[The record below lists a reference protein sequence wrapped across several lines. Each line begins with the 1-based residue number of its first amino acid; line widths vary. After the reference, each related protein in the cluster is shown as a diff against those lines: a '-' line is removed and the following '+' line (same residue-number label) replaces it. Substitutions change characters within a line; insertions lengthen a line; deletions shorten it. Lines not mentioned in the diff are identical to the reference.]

1 MTSEG
6 ERPDEG
12 PDGRNDAG
20 GLQVEPQVD
29 PLVEARMT
37 QVTEEILA
45 RSPEN
50 VIEPTLDR
58 VAQVMDL
65 LGHPQRNFPMIHITG
80 TNGKTTTTRIVE
92 RLLRELGLKTGR
104 FTSPHLHDVR
114 ERISIAGEPVS
125 AERFLAAYDDVLP
138 FVHMVDETS
147 VAGGGPRITYF
158 ELLVIVAYAV
168 FSDAP
173 VDVAVVEVGLGGVW
187 DATNV
192 ADGSVAVVAPV
203 AIDHTRLLGDNLI
216 DIATEKSGII
226 KSDAIAVL
234 GVQENE
240 VMQLL
245 LERCDDVGAVAQVE
259 GLAYGVLEREV
270 AVGGQLISLRGLAG
284 DYTDIFLPLFGEH
297 QVHNAAMALAAVEDF
312 VGGGEQPLDGDVVR
326 EGFAGVT
333 SPGRMEVVRRSPTVI
348 VDAAH
353 NPAGIAAM
361 SEAIRE
367 SFTFHRLVGVVAVLQ
382 EKDAS
387 SMLELLEPL
396 LDHIVV
402 SRSTS
407 PRSIRPQRL
416 GEMAV
421 ELFGEDR
428 VSVVENLPDALDLAA
443 GLADEGGMTGAVLAT
458 GSITTVAD
466 VRMLLGA
473 DRLGDLP
480 S

>member
-1 MTSEG
+1 MSPG
-6 ERPDEG
+6 RAKGSDRP
-12 PDGRNDAG
+12 
-20 GLQVEPQVD
+20 VD
-29 PLVEARMT
+29 PAVAARMA

-58 VAQVMDL
+58 VVQVMDL
-65 LGHPQRNFPMIHITG
+65 LGHPQRNFGLVHVTG
-80 TNGKTTTTRIVE
+80 TNGKTSTTRIIE
-92 RLLRELGLKTGR
+92 RLLRELGLTTGR
-104 FTSPHLHDVR
+104 FTSPHLHDLR
-114 ERISIAGEPVS
+114 ERIAIAGEPIDE
-125 AERFLAAYDDVLP
+125 ERFLAAYDDVLP
-138 FVHMVDETS
+138 YVQMVDEAS
-147 VAGGGPRITYF
+147 VAAGGPRITYF

-216 DIATEKSGII
+216 DIATEKAGII

-234 GVQENE
+234 GVQEDE
-240 VMQLL
+240 VMQLM
-245 LERCDDVGAVAQVE
+245 LERCEEVGASAQVE

-270 AVGGQLISLRGLAG
+270 AVGGQLMSLRGLAG
-284 DYTDIFLPLFGEH
+284 DYTDLFLPLFGAH
-297 QVHNAAMALAAVEDF
+297 QVHNAARALAAVEAF
-312 VGGGEQPLDGDVVR
+312 VGGGEQPLDADVVR
-326 EGFAGVT
+326 AAFAEVT
-333 SPGRMEVVRRSPTVI
+333 SPGRLEIVRRSPTVL

-361 SEAIRE
+361 AEAIRE

-407 PRSIRPQRL
+407 PRSIRPDRL
-416 GEMAV
+416 GAMAV

-428 VSVVENLPDALDLAA
+428 VTVVPDLPDALDIAA
-443 GLADEGGMTGAVLAT
+443 GLADEGGVSGAVLAT

-473 DRLGDLP
+473 DERGDAQ

>member
-1 MTSEG
+1 MSAARRG
-6 ERPDEG
+6 G
-12 PDGRNDAG
+12 GR
-20 GLQVEPQVD
+20 QVD
-29 PLVEARMT
+29 PEVAARMA
-37 QVTEEILA
+37 QVTEEIMA

-50 VIEPTLDR
+50 IVEPTLDR

-65 LGHPQRNFPMIHITG
+65 LGHPQRNFPMIHLTG
-80 TNGKTTTTRIVE
+80 TNGKTSTTRMIE
-92 RLLRELGLKTGR
+92 RLLRELGLTTGR

-114 ERISIAGEPVS
+114 ERIAIGGEPVDE
-125 AERFLAAYDDVLP
+125 ERFLAAYDDVLP
-138 FVHMVDETS
+138 YVQMVDEKS
-147 VAGGGPRITYF
+147 VAEGGPRITYF
-158 ELLVIVAYAV
+158 ELLVIIAYAV

-192 ADGSVAVVAPV
+192 ADGTVSVIAPI

-226 KSDAIAVL
+226 KADAISVL
-234 GVQENE
+234 GVQEDE

-245 LERCDDVGAVAQVE
+245 LERCDDVGATAQVE
-259 GLAYGVLEREV
+259 GLAYGVLEREI
-270 AVGGQLISLRGLAG
+270 AVGGQLIALRGLAG
-284 DYTDIFLPLFGEH
+284 DYRDIFLPLFGQH
-297 QVHNAAMALAAVEDF
+297 QVHNAAMALAAVEAF
-312 VGGGEQPLDGDVVR
+312 VGGGEQPLEADIVR
-326 EGFAGVT
+326 AAFADVT
-333 SPGRMEVVRRSPTVI
+333 SPGRLEIVRRSPTVL

-353 NPAGIAAM
+353 NPAGVAAM
-361 SEAIRE
+361 ADAIRE
-367 SFTFHRLVGVVAVLQ
+367 SFTFHRLVGLVAVLQ

-407 PRSIRPQRL
+407 PRSIRPDRL
-416 GEMAV
+416 GEMAI

-428 VSVVENLPDALDLAA
+428 VTVIKDLPEALDTAA
-443 GLADEGGMTGAVLAT
+443 ALADEGGVSGAVLAT

-473 DRLGDLP
+473 DQRGDQPL
-480 S
+480 

>member
-1 MTSEG
+1 MSG
-6 ERPDEG
+6 
-12 PDGRNDAG
+12 GRG
-20 GLQVEPQVD
+20 VD
-29 PLVEARMT
+29 PEIAARMA
-37 QVTEEILA
+37 QVTEAILA

-58 VAQVMDL
+58 VVQVMEL
-65 LGHPQRNFPMIHITG
+65 LGHPQRNFGLVHVTG
-80 TNGKTTTTRIVE
+80 TNGKTSTTRMVE
-92 RLLRELGLKTGR
+92 RLLREMGLTTGR
-104 FTSPHLHDVR
+104 FTSPHLHDLR
-114 ERISIAGEPVS
+114 ERIAIAGEPVDE
-125 AERFLAAYDDVLP
+125 ERFLAAYDDVMP
-138 FVHMVDETS
+138 YVQMVDDAS
-147 VAGGGPRITYF
+147 LLAGGPRITYF
-158 ELLVIVAYAV
+158 ELLVIIAYAV

-192 ADGSVAVVAPV
+192 ADGQVAVVAPI

-216 DIATEKSGII
+216 DIATEKAGII

-234 GVQENE
+234 GVQEDE

-245 LERCDDVGAVAQVE
+245 LERCDDVAAAAQVE

-270 AVGGQLISLRGLAG
+270 AVGGQLVSLRGLAG
-284 DYTDIFLPLFGEH
+284 DYTDIFLPLFGAH
-297 QVHNAAMALAAVEDF
+297 QVHNASMAVAAVEAF
-312 VGGGEQPLDGDVVR
+312 VGGGEQPLDADVVR
-326 EGFAGVT
+326 AAFADVS
-333 SPGRMEVVRRSPTVI
+333 SPGRLEVVRRSPTVI

-361 SEAIRE
+361 AEGIRE
-367 SFTFHRLVGVVAVLQ
+367 SFTFHRLVGLVAVLQ
-382 EKDAS
+382 EKDAAT
-387 SMLELLEPL
+387 MLELLEPL

-402 SRSTS
+402 TRSTS
-407 PRSIRPQRL
+407 PRSIPPARL

-428 VSVVENLPDALDLAA
+428 VTVVRDLPDALDTAA
-443 GLADEGGMTGAVLAT
+443 GMADEGGLTGAVLAT

-473 DRLGDLP
+473 GDGSP
-480 S
+480 TP

>member
-1 MTSEG
+1 MTPDDNPPARRD
-6 ERPDEG
+6 RPG
-12 PDGRNDAG
+12 QPDPEV
-20 GLQVEPQVD
+20 L
-29 PLVEARMT
+29 ARMA

-50 VIEPTLDR
+50 VVEPTLDR

-65 LGHPQRNFPMIHITG
+65 LGQPQRNFPVIHLTG
-80 TNGKTTTTRIVE
+80 TNGKTSTTRMIE
-92 RLLRELGLKTGR
+92 RLLRELGLTTGR
-104 FTSPHLHDVR
+104 FTSPHLHDLR
-114 ERISIAGEPVS
+114 ERISIAGEPVDH
-125 AERFLAAYDDVLP
+125 ERFLAAYDDVLP
-138 FVHMVDETS
+138 FVQMVDETS
-147 VAGGGPRITYF
+147 VAAGGPRITYF
-158 ELLVIVAYAV
+158 ELLVIIAYAV

-192 ADGSVAVVAPV
+192 ADGTVAVVTPI

-226 KSDAIAVL
+226 KSDSIAVL
-234 GVQENE
+234 GTQEDE

-245 LERCDDVGAVAQVE
+245 LERCDEVGASAQVE

-270 AVGGQLISLRGLAG
+270 AVGGQLVSLRGLAG
-284 DYTDIFLPLFGEH
+284 DYRDVFLPLFGAH
-297 QVHNAAMALAAVEDF
+297 QVHNAALAVAAVEAF
-312 VGGGEQPLDGDVVR
+312 VGGGEQPLDADVVR
-326 EGFAGVT
+326 AAFAGVT
-333 SPGRMEVVRRSPTVI
+333 SPGRLEIVRRSPTVI

-353 NPAGIAAM
+353 NPAGVAAM
-361 SEAIRE
+361 AEAIRE

-402 SRSTS
+402 SRSSS
-407 PRSIRPQRL
+407 PRSIRPDRL
-416 GEMAV
+416 GAMAV

-428 VSVVENLPDALDLAA
+428 VTVVNELPDALDIAG
-443 GLADEGGMTGAVLAT
+443 GLADEGGMTGAVLVT

-466 VRMLLGA
+466 ARMLLGA
-473 DRLGDLP
+473 DRRGDQHP
-480 S
+480 

>member
-1 MTSEG
+1 MTSSDETPGDRRRRREG
-6 ERPDEG
+6 
-12 PDGRNDAG
+12 AG
-20 GLQVEPQVD
+20 GQPVD
-29 PLVEARMT
+29 PLIAARMA

-58 VAQVMDL
+58 VVQVMDL

-80 TNGKTTTTRIVE
+80 TNGKTSTTRMVE
-92 RLLRELGLKTGR
+92 RLLRELGLTTGR
-104 FTSPHLHDVR
+104 FTSPHLHHLR
-114 ERISIAGEPVS
+114 ERIAIAGEPVDP
-125 AERFLAAYDDVLP
+125 ERFLAAYDDVLP
-138 FVHMVDETS
+138 YVQMVDETS
-147 VAGGGPRITYF
+147 LAAGGPRITYF
-158 ELLVIVAYAV
+158 ELLVIIAYAV

-192 ADGSVAVVAPV
+192 ADGQVAVVAPV

-216 DIATEKSGII
+216 DIATEKAGII

-240 VMQLL
+240 VLQLL
-245 LERCDDVGAVAQVE
+245 LERCDEVGATAQVE
-259 GLAYGVLEREV
+259 GLAYGVLQREV
-270 AVGGQLISLRGLAG
+270 AVGGQLMSLRGLAG
-284 DYTDIFLPLFGEH
+284 DYTDVFLPLFGAH
-297 QVHNAAMALAAVEDF
+297 QVHNAAMAVAAVEGF
-312 VGGGEQPLDGDVVR
+312 LGGGEQPLDADVVR
-326 EGFAGVT
+326 AAFADVS
-333 SPGRMEVVRRSPTVI
+333 SPGRLEIVRRSPTVI

-361 SEAIRE
+361 AEAIRE

-387 SMLELLEPL
+387 TMLEVLEPL

-407 PRSIRPQRL
+407 PRSIPPERL

-428 VSVVENLPDALDLAA
+428 VTVVRDLPDALDIAS
-443 GLADEGGMTGAVLAT
+443 GMADGGGMTGAVLAT

-466 VRMLLGA
+466 VRMLLGVT
-473 DRLGDLP
+473 GEG
-480 S
+480 SQST

>member
-1 MTSEG
+1 MSADNA
-6 ERPDEG
+6 R
-12 PDGRNDAG
+12 RRAG
-20 GLQVEPQVD
+20 GDGTGKSRDVRREEAQQ
-29 PLVEARMT
+29 ARMAK
-37 QVTEEILA
+37 VTEEILA

-50 VIEPTLDR
+50 VVEPTLDR

-65 LGHPQRNFPMIHITG
+65 IGQPQRNFGVIHLTG
-80 TNGKTTTTRIVE
+80 TNGKTSTTRMIE
-92 RLLRELGLKTGR
+92 RLLREMGLTTGR
-104 FTSPHLHDVR
+104 FTSPHLHDMR
-114 ERISIAGEPVS
+114 ERIAVGGESVS
-125 AERFLAAYDDVLP
+125 AERFLAAYDDVMP
-138 FVHMVDETS
+138 YVRMIDES
-147 VAGGGPRITYF
+147 SIAAGGPRITYF

-173 VDVAVVEVGLGGVW
+173 VDVAVIEVGLGGIW

-192 ADGSVAVVAPV
+192 ADGSVAVVTPV

-226 KSDAIAVL
+226 KSDGIAVL
-234 GVQENE
+234 GVQEDE
-240 VMQLL
+240 VMTLL
-245 LERCDDVGAVAQVE
+245 LERCDEVGATAQVE
-259 GLAYGVLEREV
+259 GLAFGVLEREI
-270 AVGGQLISLRGLAG
+270 ALGGQLVSLRGLAG
-284 DYTDIFLPLFGEH
+284 DYTDVFLPLYGEH
-297 QVHNAAMALAAVEDF
+297 QVHNAVLAVAAVEAF
-312 VGGGEQPLDGDVVR
+312 VGGGEQPLDVEIVR
-326 EGFAGVT
+326 AAFAGVT
-333 SPGRMEVVRRSPTVI
+333 SPGRLEVVRRSPTVI

-361 SEAIRE
+361 GEAIRE
-367 SFTFHRLVGVVAVLQ
+367 SFTFHRLIGVVAVLQ
-382 EKDAS
+382 EKDAAT
-387 SMLELLEPL
+387 MLELLEPL

-407 PRSIRPQRL
+407 PRSIRPERL

-428 VSVVENLPDALDLAA
+428 VTVVPNLPDALDFAA

-473 DRLGDLP
+473 DQE
-480 S
+480 

>member
-1 MTSEG
+1 MSAARRG
-6 ERPDEG
+6 G
-12 PDGRNDAG
+12 GR
-20 GLQVEPQVD
+20 QVAPEVA
-29 PLVEARMT
+29 ARMA
-37 QVTEEILA
+37 QVTEEIMA

-50 VIEPTLDR
+50 IVEPTLDR

-65 LGHPQRNFPMIHITG
+65 LGHPQRNFPMIHLTG
-80 TNGKTTTTRIVE
+80 TNGKTSTTRMIE
-92 RLLRELGLKTGR
+92 RLLRELGLTTGR
-104 FTSPHLHDVR
+104 FTSPHLHDLR
-114 ERISIAGEPVS
+114 ERIAIGGEPVDE
-125 AERFLAAYDDVLP
+125 ERFLAAYDDVLP
-138 FVHMVDETS
+138 YVQMVDEKS
-147 VAGGGPRITYF
+147 VAEGGPRITYF
-158 ELLVIVAYAV
+158 ELLVILAYAV

-192 ADGSVAVVAPV
+192 ADGTVSVIAPI

-226 KSDAIAVL
+226 KADAISVL
-234 GVQENE
+234 GVQEDE

-245 LERCDDVGAVAQVE
+245 LERCDDVGATAQVE
-259 GLAYGVLEREV
+259 GLAYGVLEREI
-270 AVGGQLISLRGLAG
+270 AVGGQLIALRGLAG
-284 DYTDIFLPLFGEH
+284 DYRDIFLPLFGQH
-297 QVHNAAMALAAVEDF
+297 QVHNAAMALAAVEAF
-312 VGGGEQPLDGDVVR
+312 VGGGEQPLEADIVR
-326 EGFAGVT
+326 AAFADVT
-333 SPGRMEVVRRSPTVI
+333 SPGRLEIVRRSPTVL

-361 SEAIRE
+361 ADAIRE
-367 SFTFHRLVGVVAVLQ
+367 SFTFHRLVGLVAVLQ

-407 PRSIRPQRL
+407 PRSIRPDRL
-416 GEMAV
+416 GEMAI
-421 ELFGEDR
+421 ELFGEER
-428 VSVVENLPDALDLAA
+428 VTVIKDLPEALDTAA
-443 GLADEGGMTGAVLAT
+443 ALADEGGVSGAVLAT

-473 DRLGDLP
+473 DQRGDQPL
-480 S
+480 